1 MKLKIYAIR
10 DLKTCFMTPVV
21 EMNDPSAVRNFE
33 HAVLEGNSL
42 MHSHPG
48 DYALYA
54 LGTYDN
60 ETGNLEC
67 WPAPVQVADAS
78 SILLGSRG
86 ADIV

>member
-60 ETGNLEC
+60 ETGKLEC